1 MFKTKIFF
9 DQKSCSLSII
19 NEQIQTNFSSLTTLE
34 LGCSRWFQFLDDFC
48 QKVSKFGSNRHE
60 LSFLSADFQFQ
71 RQVRASQSN
80 FSLLSTVFVVK
91 MISVGLRVR
100 DDILILLRP
109 QVIFCRKIALS
120 EKIYAIFCNRKD
132 SWQLMISQS
141 KVVFNYS
148 LQMKQFQL

>member
-1 MFKTKIFF
+1 MS
-9 DQKSCSLSII
+9 KSKQTFLLWRHWSLAVLAGF
-19 NEQIQTNFSSLTTLE
+19 N
-34 LGCSRWFQFLDDFC
+34 FLDDFC